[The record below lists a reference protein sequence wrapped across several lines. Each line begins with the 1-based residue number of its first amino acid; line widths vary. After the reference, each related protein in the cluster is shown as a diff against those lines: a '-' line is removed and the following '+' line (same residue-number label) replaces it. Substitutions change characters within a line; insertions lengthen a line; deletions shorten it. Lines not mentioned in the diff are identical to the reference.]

1 MKNPARVIERSG
13 AMHVLVDVSQESS
26 DTRLLTLDQMN
37 RESAN
42 HYFEASDWLFNQ

>member
-1 MKNPARVIERSG
+1 
-13 AMHVLVDVSQESS
+13 MHVLVDVSQESS